1 MVSSIN
7 ATFFLLFK
15 LSDIAEKASIPQ
27 GSFSPLLLILDPAL
41 RGFVNLVA
49 EKFHQGPSE
58 ILSWHN
64 IERVIE
70 IIRAVYL
77 SYFGCRES

>member
-7 ATFFLLFK
+7 VVK
-15 LSDIAEKASIPQ
+15 LSDITGNASITQ
-27 GSFSPLLLILDPAL
+27 GSFSSLLLILDPAF

-49 EKFHQGPSE
+49 QKFYLGPSE
-58 ILSWHN
+58 ILLCHK
-64 IERVIE
+64 IERIIE
-70 IIRAVYL
+70 IICAVYL